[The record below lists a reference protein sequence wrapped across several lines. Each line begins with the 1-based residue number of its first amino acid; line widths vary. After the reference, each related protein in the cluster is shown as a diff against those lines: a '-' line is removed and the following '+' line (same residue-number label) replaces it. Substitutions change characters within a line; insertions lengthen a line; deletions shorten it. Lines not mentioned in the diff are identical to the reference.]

1 MPGSPRQNPAVR
13 DFILRNVRAHPADIA
28 AVTSARYGLSRPSVA
43 GYIRRLA
50 NEGLIDVKGNTSDR
64 RYTARDLVSL
74 EFQVRLT
81 VSLSEDAVWQG
92 KVLPRIRELPEN
104 IVNICQYGFT
114 EMLNNT
120 IDHSASTYAH
130 VIYKQSYSHVNIQVV
145 DRGIGIFQKLQN
157 RFHLYDARQALL
169 ELSKGRLTSDPKH
182 HTGHGIFFTSRMF
195 DEFAIYSGSLYYNRV
210 RQDDDDWCVE
220 ARDLTELVIGTWVE
234 MTIATNASWTT
245 RDIFDRYQD
254 DPVGFRRTHV
264 PIALGK
270 YPGEQLVSRSQA
282 KRVLARVDRF
292 SEVLLDFQGVQDI
305 GPAFADE
312 IFRVFRNAHPDINI
326 IAARANERV
335 NRMIKAAKEAPI
347 EELPEEQPE
356 AQPRLL

>member
-1 MPGSPRQNPAVR
+1 MARSRQNAGVR
-13 DFILRNVRAHPADIA
+13 EFILRNVRIYPANIA
-28 AVTSARYGLSRPSVA
+28 AITAARYGLSRPAVA
-43 GYIRRLA
+43 GYLRRLV
-50 NEGLIDVKGNTSDR
+50 NEGLIEATGTTRDR
-64 RYTARDLVSL
+64 RYTCRNLVSL
-74 EFQVRLT
+74 EFEVRLT
-81 VSLSEDAVWQG
+81 IGLSEDAVWQG
-92 KVLPRIRELPEN
+92 HILPHVGSLPEN
-104 IVNICQYGFT
+104 IINICQYGFT

-120 IDHSASTYAH
+120 IDHSASLHALVRYT
-130 VIYKQSYSHVNIQVV
+130 QSYGHINIQVI
-145 DRGIGIFQKLQN
+145 DRGIGIFQNLQN
-157 RFHLYDARQALL
+157 RFHLHDPRQALL

-195 DEFAIYSGSLYYNRV
+195 DEFSIYSGNLYYHRI

-245 RDIFDRYQD
+245 RQIFDRYQD

-270 YPGEQLVSRSQA
+270 YPGEELVSRSQA
-282 KRVLARVDRF
+282 KRILSRVDRF

-312 IFRVFRNAHPDINI
+312 IFRVFRDAHPDISI
-326 IAARANERV
+326 RAVRANDRV
-335 NRMIKAAKEAPI
+335 NRMIELARESTV
-347 EELPEEQPE
+347 EESMEE
-356 AQPRLL
+356 QPRLL

>member
-1 MPGSPRQNPAVR
+1 LPGRSRQNPAVR
-13 DFILRNVRAHPADIA
+13 DFILRNVRAHPADIV
-28 AVTSARYGLSRPSVA
+28 AVTGKRHGLSRPA
-43 GYIRRLA
+43 ILGYVRRLA
-50 NEGLIDVKGNTSDR
+50 NEGLIEVTGTTRDR
-64 RYTARDLVSL
+64 RYKAHEIVSL
-74 EFQVRLT
+74 DFDVRLT
-81 VSLSEDAVWQG
+81 AGLSEDAVWQG
-92 KVLPRIRELPEN
+92 KILPHIRGIPEN

-114 EMLNNT
+114 EIFNNC
-120 IDHSASTYAH
+120 IDHSASFYAKVEYHQTYGH
-130 VIYKQSYSHVNIQVV
+130 IRMQVI
-145 DRGIGIFQKLQN
+145 DDGIGIFKKIQDQ
-157 RFHLYDARQALL
+157 FHLHDPRQALL

-195 DEFAIYSGSLYYNRV
+195 DEFTVYSGDLLYNRI
-210 RQDDDDWCVE
+210 RQEDNDWLVE
-220 ARDLTELVIGTWVE
+220 GRDLPENVRGTWVE

-245 RDIFDRYQD
+245 RDVFDRYQD

-312 IFRVFRNAHPDINI
+312 IFRVFRNAHPDISI
-326 IAARANERV
+326 VAARANDRV
-335 NRMIKAAKEAPI
+335 TRMIDAAKEAQAVPI
-347 EELPEEQPE
+347 PERPSFS
-356 AQPRLL
+356 